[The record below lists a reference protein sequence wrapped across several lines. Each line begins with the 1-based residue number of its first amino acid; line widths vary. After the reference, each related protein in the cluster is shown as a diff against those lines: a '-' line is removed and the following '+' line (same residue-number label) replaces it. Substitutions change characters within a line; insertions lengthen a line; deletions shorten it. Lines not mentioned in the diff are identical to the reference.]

1 MTSLQHFE
9 KIFYKFKEKNVEKYL
24 RTKDFFSSPRFQNE
38 NVAKFSKKD
47 FVAWNYGTH
56 LVQTIIVFKKS
67 SKRDRSTAL
76 KYTHDFFHLK
86 EKLAICSAVHSGFFI
101 AIQVLCVIICLGH
114 TLAKK

>member
-47 FVAWNYGTH
+47 FVA
-56 LVQTIIVFKKS
+56 
-67 SKRDRSTAL
+67 
-76 KYTHDFFHLK
+76 
-86 EKLAICSAVHSGFFI
+86 
-101 AIQVLCVIICLGH
+101 
-114 TLAKK
+114 